1 MAVSWPSSQA
11 RFARVHSHLGTTRG
25 LQKRKESILARLS
38 DKVAIVTG
46 AGMGI
51 GEAIARLFAEE
62 GASVVVVDV
71 DEQAGGETVAGI
83 TAEGGRA
90 TFIACDVGKAEQVR
104 CMVDS
109 AFQAYGRI
117 DMLVNNAGIVRD
129 GTVVDLSEEDWD
141 KMFDVNL
148 KGIFLC
154 SKYAIPH
161 IAARGGGAI
170 VNIAS
175 TSGLAAQTGLAGYN
189 ASKGGAVLLT
199 KNMALDFAAEGIRV
213 NCICPAGMITPM
225 FEAGIARYDD
235 PEAALARRK
244 RIAALGV
251 LADPVETAKVALFL
265 ANDESSYITGTVLI
279 VDGGVMAQ
287 FAGQIRRGV

>member
-1 MAVSWPSSQA
+1 
-11 RFARVHSHLGTTRG
+11 
-25 LQKRKESILARLS
+25 
-38 DKVAIVTG
+38 
-46 AGMGI
+46 MGI
-51 GEAIARLFAEE
+51 GEAIALLFVEE
-62 GASVVVVDV
+62 GASVVVADV
-71 DEQAGGETVAGI
+71 DERAGGETVVGI
-83 TAEGGRA
+83 TAKGGRA

-109 AFQAYGRI
+109 AFQTYGRI
-117 DMLVNNAGIVRD
+117 DILVNNAGIVRD

-161 IAARGGGAI
+161 MAARGSGAI

-235 PEAALARRK
+235 PEAALAQRK

-265 ANDESSYITGTVLI
+265 ANDESSYITGTVLV
-279 VDGGVMAQ
+279 VDGGIMAQ